1 MTRRATALEAHPDD
15 GKSLQRR
22 WRRRR
27 SVVYFSFFLLGSRR
41 FQSIAKCSSSR
52 CYSKLE
58 KSRRRISRKPGG
70 SCTYANAGRLYT
82 FKHLKLFSSPCCFF
96 FVLFPSDDDGT
107 TGVCVCG
114 REYVWPQQRDRK
126 VNSMCKG
133 TCLFMII
140 FLSLSP
146 AGGELLGG
154 STKSFT
160 WCRILSFSFISSCTA
175 QLLLFRFTTTLSLL
189 KFTNLFSS
197 SSSPSHLPDVVRVG
211 TRSGHGGQ
219 TVAPTCG
226 RRRWWRDEPSLRY
239 THSRPRSLES
249 QPIVTRPVIK
259 AVDDLYGG
267 NQGDS
272 WRREKLGCG
281 HLSLVEGKKEKNKRN
296 WAGRYIHTY
305 AAAVCSKG
313 KVIIN
318 TFYLLQTYTHV
329 IFRVGP
335 WNKKKKELRK
345 SQVL

>member
-1 MTRRATALEAHPDD
+1 MMMAQP
-15 GKSLQRR
+15 
-22 WRRRR
+22 
-27 SVVYFSFFLLGSRR
+27 
-41 FQSIAKCSSSR
+41 
-52 CYSKLE
+52 
-58 KSRRRISRKPGG
+58 
-70 SCTYANAGRLYT
+70 
-82 FKHLKLFSSPCCFF
+82 
-96 FVLFPSDDDGT
+96 
-107 TGVCVCG
+107 VCVCVCAV
-114 REYVWPQQRDRK
+114 E
-126 VNSMCKG
+126 SMCDPSSV
-133 TCLFMII
+133 TERSTPCVRERVFLWLF
-140 FLSLSP
+140 FSLSLSP

-197 SSSPSHLPDVVRVG
+197 SSSHLPDVVRVG

-305 AAAVCSKG
+305 AAVCSKG